1 MNGLIPG
8 LYQPSPLAKEPLPP
22 HHPDHDPQQEH
33 EGDGGTTSR
42 CLAGR
47 RNKGNGSAETLTQV
61 NEFPGQ
67 DQQEQ
72 GVSMQTNVEGCLAL
86 ARVRFEPV
94 ACMLDRLAE
103 DIEKEHGQ
111 PAVLEQTGP
120 MEPMAQNVCSVRY
133 SLGHPDEAR
142 LALTFVVTG
151 ESADRLLLQAQEQP
165 GPEDIR
171 VNPGPVDQHVYR
183 VEKIDDIR
191 EAVQEKF
198 RAHLRTRGAQG
209 PGRVVH

>member
-1 MNGLIPG
+1 
-8 LYQPSPLAKEPLPP
+8 
-22 HHPDHDPQQEH
+22 
-33 EGDGGTTSR
+33 
-42 CLAGR
+42 
-47 RNKGNGSAETLTQV
+47 
-61 NEFPGQ
+61 
-67 DQQEQ
+67 
-72 GVSMQTNVEGCLAL
+72 MQTNVEGRLAL

-94 ACMLDRLAE
+94 ACMLGHLAE

-120 MEPMAQNVCSVRY
+120 MEPIAQNVCSVRY
-133 SLGHPDEAR
+133 PLGYPDEVR

-151 ESADRLLLQAQEQP
+151 ESADRLLLQAQEQS

-183 VEKIDDIR
+183 VEEIDGIKQ
-191 EAVQEKF
+191 AVQEKI

-209 PGRVVH
+209 PGRASH